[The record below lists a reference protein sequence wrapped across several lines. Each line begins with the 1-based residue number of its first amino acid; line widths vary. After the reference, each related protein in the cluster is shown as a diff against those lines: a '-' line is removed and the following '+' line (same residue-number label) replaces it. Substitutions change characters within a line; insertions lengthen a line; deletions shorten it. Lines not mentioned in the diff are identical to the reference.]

1 MLSIH
6 LTSTLQLQFCGTVAQ
21 NRVLHTSYRLPL
33 LSIRRPAIIDQPC
46 QLASA
51 LCRQRSRLR
60 SSLSRIQQ
68 KSWAGL
74 LKKGDEDAYVALLLS
89 SLPIVKSLDLRIPG
103 DGFKELDRTA
113 IKGGNSLPDPT
124 SLSFAE
130 SGGH

>member
-1 MLSIH
+1 MLKNPELASCVRSFVMDR
-6 LTSTLQLQFCGTVAQ
+6 TRGCD
-21 NRVLHTSYRLPL
+21 SYC
-33 LSIRRPAIIDQPC
+33 AGNWEFKIIDEIVQGVIF
-46 QLASA
+46 
-51 LCRQRSRLR
+51 R

-68 KSWAGL
+68 KWWAGL

-89 SLPIVKSLDLRIPG
+89 SLPIVKILDLRVPG
-103 DGFKELDRTA
+103 DGLKILDRRA